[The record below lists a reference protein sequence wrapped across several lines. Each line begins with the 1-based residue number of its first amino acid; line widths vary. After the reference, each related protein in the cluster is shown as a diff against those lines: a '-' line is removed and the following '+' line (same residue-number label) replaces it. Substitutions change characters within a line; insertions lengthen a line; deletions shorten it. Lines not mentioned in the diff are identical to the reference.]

1 MKGGTMGYEGE
12 GHADELG
19 YKFECEPAFD
29 GEEVEGSYFI
39 GYSRDGLQDAFDAAV
54 NRANKKPGTTFV
66 VTQIEVVSEGDPHV
80 GGYKVILTTPT
91 G

>member
-1 MKGGTMGYEGE
+1 MGYEGE

-19 YKFECEPAFD
+19 FKFECEPAFE
-29 GEEVEGSYFI
+29 GEKVEGSYFI

-54 NRANKKPGTTFV
+54 NRANKAPGTTFV

-80 GGYKVILTTPT
+80 GGYKVILTAPS